1 MIFWFCWLGWRLEQ
15 AKGTETNL
23 KDYQFL
29 VFGCYTNSKE
39 KKIFSLSGSGK
50 KIIQNMFGSTFF
62 WSLSLRKRNSSTWVT
77 VRKLQNVAFWNMWAL
92 LQLKFGKDA
101 KKKKKTSSFYL
112 YFCFYLTLCIHLIIF
127 SLFIMSL
134 CSFWNK
140 NCRV

>member
-1 MIFWFCWLGWRLEQ
+1 MIFWFCWLGWRLER

-62 WSLSLRKRNSSTWVT
+62 WSLSPRKRNSSTWVT

-101 KKKKKTSSFYL
+101 IKKKRLVFFIYIYFLSYIMHTFYHFSFVYNV
-112 YFCFYLTLCIHLIIF
+112 TLFFL
-127 SLFIMSL
+127 
-134 CSFWNK
+134 K
-140 NCRV
+140 

>member
-1 MIFWFCWLGWRLEQ
+1 MIFWFCWLGWRLER
-15 AKGTETNL
+15 AKRTETNL

-62 WSLSLRKRNSSTWVT
+62 WSLSPRKRNSSTWVT
-77 VRKLQNVAFWNMWAL
+77 VRKLQNIAFSNMWAL

-101 KKKKKTSSFYL
+101 IKKKRLVFFIYIFFLSYIMHTFYHFSFVYNV
-112 YFCFYLTLCIHLIIF
+112 TLFFL
-127 SLFIMSL
+127 
-134 CSFWNK
+134 K
-140 NCRV
+140 